1 MKKNIKDFTEYIK
14 DFVKNYRVEIAI
26 EAIIIAIILV
36 FCGLG
41 FVNVKNV
48 LSDGTFIIGILSIP
62 VFISQ
67 YISYKKNER
76 REFYYSDLDKI
87 IKFHTE
93 NNKRDENA
101 IKIKVLQLENIFHTG
116 ISKAE
121 NKKDRV
127 RLAEIVESVYFDLI
141 TQGINLKEDIRK
153 VNFKS
158 IDNFEKDDSAWLK
171 DGPLKIIYNKKE
183 GNSWEK
189 LSDEKR
195 ENEFKRRV

>member
-76 REFYYSDLDKI
+76 REFY
-87 IKFHTE
+87 
-93 NNKRDENA
+93 A
-101 IKIKVLQLENIFHTG
+101 
-116 ISKAE
+116 
-121 NKKDRV
+121 
-127 RLAEIVESVYFDLI
+127 
-141 TQGINLKEDIRK
+141 RK
-153 VNFKS
+153 PK
-158 IDNFEKDDSAWLK
+158 
-171 DGPLKIIYNKKE
+171 
-183 GNSWEK
+183 
-189 LSDEKR
+189 
-195 ENEFKRRV
+195 